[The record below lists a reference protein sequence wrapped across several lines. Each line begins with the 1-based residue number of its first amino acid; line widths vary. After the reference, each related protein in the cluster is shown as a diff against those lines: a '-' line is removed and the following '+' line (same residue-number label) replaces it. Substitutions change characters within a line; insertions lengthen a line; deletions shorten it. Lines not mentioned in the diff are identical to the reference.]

1 VRFVIRDFVPEDFE
15 TLWWIDQQCFSPGI
29 AYSHR
34 ELRTYIRRR
43 GAITLVALTSEKK
56 EIAAFLVAQTGL
68 TGHIITIDV
77 LKSARRAGV
86 GSLLLS
92 SAEERLA
99 AAGSRAVGLETAV
112 DNMGALAFYKGHG
125 YHVIRSWPH
134 YYANGL
140 DALVLE
146 KLFPKEPPST
156 TPAK

>member
-1 VRFVIRDFVPEDFE
+1 MPFVIRDFVPEDFE
-15 TLWWIDQQCFSPGI
+15 TLWWIDQQCFSPEI
-29 AYSHR
+29 AYSRR
-34 ELRTYIRRR
+34 ELKTYIRRR
-43 GAITLVALTSEKK
+43 GAITLVALAANKH
-56 EIAAFLVAQTGL
+56 EIGGFLVAQTGL

-77 LKSARRAGV
+77 LKSARRAGL
-86 GSLLLS
+86 GSRLLS

-99 AAGSRAVGLETAV
+99 ATGSRAVGLETAV
-112 DNMGALAFYKGHG
+112 DNMGALAFYKRHG

-146 KLFPKEPPST
+146 KLFPKEGTSS